1 MTKDQKLKAA
11 WKVTVFGGSQPTP
24 GTYPY
29 EQACQLGKRLAEL
42 GCQVITGGYIGTMEA
57 VSKGANEV
65 GGYVI
70 GITCDEIER
79 WRPVGPNPF
88 LNQEIRVPTLRQR
101 LYTLI
106 DMCDIALAL
115 PGGIGT
121 LAEISAMWTQL
132 DINAISPKP
141 LILIGD
147 EWRNVIRCFHLYM
160 EAYISSRQLDWIQ
173 YAPTVENAIEHITHL
188 FSSSSK

>member
-1 MTKDQKLKAA
+1 MTKDQKRKAA

-24 GTYPY
+24 GTNPY
-29 EQACQLGKRLAEL
+29 EQAFQLGKRLAEL
-42 GCQVITGGYIGTMEA
+42 GCQVISGGYMGTMEA
-57 VSKGANEV
+57 VSKGANEA

-70 GITCDEIER
+70 GITCDEIEK

-88 LNQEIRVPTLRQR
+88 LHQEIRVPTLRQR

-132 DINAISPKP
+132 DINAIPPKP

-147 EWRNVIRCFHLYM
+147 EWRNVIHGFQLSM
-160 EAYISSRQLDWIQ
+160 EAYISNRQLDWIQ
-173 YAPTVENAIEHITHL
+173 FAPTIENTIERITHL
-188 FSSSSK
+188 IPFTSK